1 MKKRSLIIVAL
12 IAACSLIATTDSIAA
27 ATDSAHAWTGVWQMT
42 SPGKPGGA
50 ITLADDGGSLTG
62 VIVFNVLSRE
72 TGQRIAIETRTMVNP
87 HVQGNALVFQVRQI
101 LKPHL
106 KGDPPASENASDPAD
121 IVEMKITPDTDGKAI
136 LTCSKCGSSAPMEL
150 VKQQ

>member
-1 MKKRSLIIVAL
+1 MKKRSSIIAGV
-12 IAACSLIATTDSIAA
+12 IATCSLIATTDSIAT
-27 ATDSAHAWTGVWQMT
+27 ATDSAHAWTGVWEMT
-42 SPGKPGGA
+42 SPGKPGGT

-72 TGQRIAIETRTMVNP
+72 TGERIAIETRTMVNP
-87 HVQGNALVFQVRQI
+87 HVQGDALVFQVRRI

-106 KGDPPASENASDPAD
+106 QGDPSASENGSDPAD
-121 IVEMKITPDTDGKAI
+121 VADMTMTPSSDGKAN
-136 LTCSKCGSSAPMEL
+136 LTCPKCGSSAPMEL